1 MTPWTA
7 VHQTLLSLGILQ
19 AKILDWVAIPS
30 SRGSSQPRYQNQV
43 RLEADSL
50 PAEPLRMSKNTGEGS
65 LSLLQ
70 GIFPTQESNQGLLN
84 CMSIPYQLSYQ
95 ESPYNLMITFFS
107 LILILLLSS
116 SLSIFTSVQSLSRV
130 RLCDPMNCS
139 TPGLPVH
146 HQLPESTQTHVH

>member
-1 MTPWTA
+1 MLSCIWLFVTPWTA

-30 SRGSSQPRYQNQV
+30 SRGSSQPGYQNQV

-95 ESPYNLMITFFS
+95 ESPYNLMITFF
-107 LILILLLSS
+107 LLSLYCS
-116 SLSIFTSVQSLSRV
+116 SPLPSPYSLQFSHSVVSDSA
-130 RLCDPMNCS
+130 
-139 TPGLPVH
+139 TP
-146 HQLPESTQTHVH
+146 